1 MAVSLDGGVV
11 MVARSMHRLNQV
23 LSALATLA
31 LPFATSTAALA
42 GTSTI
47 GRTWPIAEPDALS
60 EIEGQAAR
68 VPDMTKAF
76 GPRERWSA
84 MKAAALGVAHADRS
98 RTVVPFYTLDQDIR
112 LPEGKLLYAK
122 GYSFNPLAYV
132 SLPQRLIVV
141 HPRELDWAL
150 RTARPADFIL
160 LASGS
165 PGDADA
171 ITLGERHGRAL
182 FLLEERVKA
191 RLGLTVAP
199 VIVAQ
204 HGQKLVLTE
213 VDVVEVYGAK
223 AARKAPQ

>member
-11 MVARSMHRLNQV
+11 MVARSVHPHALC
-23 LSALATLA
+23 ALALHVASMATSNVTLA
-31 LPFATSTAALA
+31 A
-42 GTSTI
+42 TSTI

-60 EIEGQAAR
+60 EIEGQVAR
-68 VPDMTKAF
+68 VPDMAKAF
-76 GPRERWSA
+76 GPRQHWSA
-84 MKAAALGVAHADRS
+84 MKAASLGIARADRT

-150 RTARPADFIL
+150 RTTRPADFIV
-160 LASGS
+160 LAAGS
-165 PGDADA
+165 PDDADA

-204 HGQKLVLTE
+204 DGQKLVLTE
-213 VDVVEVYGAK
+213 VSAIEADGAK